1 MENERQRGNPPGLT
15 NNYVAQNVRKVRQS
29 IGMDLRSLSEKLT
42 EAGRKLSVSGV
53 SKIELGDRRVDVDD
67 LTAIA
72 YALGTTPAA
81 LLAPPEGDTAFTG
94 VPTGH
99 TTEEVQA
106 WLGGDAA
113 LTQAGLVAYWQ
124 QQAQDAQFEIE
135 AAKLKLE
142 SLSGQGAAADLFRP
156 HYEERIERFRARLQ
170 ESNLRLLE
178 LDPAARPF
186 SES

>member
-15 NNYVAQNVRKVRQS
+15 NSYVAQNIRQVRQS
-29 IGMDLRSLSEKLT
+29 IGMDLRTLSEKLT

-53 SKIELGDRRVDVDD
+53 SKVELGDRRVDVDD

-81 LLAPPEGDTAFTG
+81 LLAPPAGDSAFTG
-94 VPTGH
+94 VPAGH

-106 WLGGDAA
+106 WLGGDAT
-113 LTQAGLVAYWQ
+113 LTQSGLVAYWQ

-135 AAKLKLE
+135 TTKLKLE
-142 SLSGQGAAADLFRP
+142 SLAGHETAAELFRP
-156 HYEERIERFRARLQ
+156 HYEERIERFRTRLQ
-170 ESNLRLLE
+170 EANLRLLE
-178 LDPAARPF
+178 LDPRARPF
-186 SES
+186 GES